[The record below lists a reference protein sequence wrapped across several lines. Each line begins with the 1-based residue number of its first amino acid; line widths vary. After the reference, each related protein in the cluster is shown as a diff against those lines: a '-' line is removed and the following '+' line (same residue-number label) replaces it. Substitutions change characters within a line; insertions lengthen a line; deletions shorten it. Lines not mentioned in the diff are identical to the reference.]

1 MKLQISLLLA
11 AASITGCAGSQ
22 GKQTANGSTTPE
34 TAPTAVF
41 NADSAYAYV
50 QRQCDF
56 GPRVPN
62 SEAHRECGDWM
73 AAELRS
79 RGANVTEQRMKLK
92 AFDGTML
99 DARNI
104 IAEFY
109 PEKERRVLLLAH
121 WDCRPWADNDPNPDN
136 HRKPVDGANDGASG
150 TGVLLEMARLLQ
162 SHEPSIGVDILL
174 VDAEDWGETDGDES
188 SWALGTQH
196 WLQYPHRKGYAMP
209 EYGILLDM
217 VGTENPCFAMEATS
231 MYYAPDIMS
240 KVWNTASALG
250 YGHIFQ
256 GREAGAIIDD
266 HLFINETRGIPTIDI
281 IHYETSSGTGFFPH
295 WHTRMDNMD
304 NISAHTLKIVGDV
317 VLAVV
322 YGE

>member
-1 MKLQISLLLA
+1 MLA

-22 GKQTANGSTTPE
+22 GKQSGNSTTAPE

-62 SEAHRECGDWM
+62 SEAHRKCGDWM

-92 AFDGTML
+92 AFDGTTL

-121 WDCRPWADNDPNPDN
+121 WDCRPWADNDPNPNN

-174 VDAEDWGETDGDES
+174 VDAEDWGETEGDES
-188 SWALGTQH
+188 SWALGTQY
-196 WLQYPHRKGYAMP
+196 WLQYPHRKSYAMP

-217 VGTENPCFAMEATS
+217 VGNADASFKKEYFSLRFASSIVEK
-231 MYYAPDIMS
+231 IW
-240 KVWNTASALG
+240 KTAEQLG
-250 YGHIFQ
+250 YSSKFPDTEG
-256 GREAGAIIDD
+256 GAITDD
-266 HLFINETRGIPTIDI
+266 HLFVNAAGIPCVDI
-281 IHYETSSGTGFFPH
+281 IDQRTDTQTGFFPQ
-295 WHTRMDNMD
+295 WHTTDDKMTHIDR
-304 NISAHTLKIVGDV
+304 STLKAVGQTV
-317 VLAVV
+317 ATLLF
-322 YGE
+322 EK

>member
-1 MKLQISLLLA
+1 MLA

-22 GKQTANGSTTPE
+22 GKQSGNSTTAPE
-34 TAPTAVF
+34 TAPTVVF

-92 AFDGTML
+92 AFDGTTL

-136 HRKPVDGANDGASG
+136 HRHPVDGANDGASG

-217 VGTENPCFAMEATS
+217 VGNADASFKKEYFSLRFAPSIVEK
-231 MYYAPDIMS
+231 IW
-240 KVWNTASALG
+240 KTAEQLG
-250 YGHIFQ
+250 YSSKFPDTEG
-256 GREAGAIIDD
+256 GAITDD
-266 HLFINETRGIPTIDI
+266 HLFVNAAGIPCVDI
-281 IHYETSSGTGFFPH
+281 IDQRTDSQTGFFPQ
-295 WHTRMDNMD
+295 WHTTDDKMTHIDR
-304 NISAHTLKIVGDV
+304 STLKAVGQTV
-317 VLAVV
+317 ATLLF
-322 YGE
+322 EK

>member
-1 MKLQISLLLA
+1 MFA

-22 GKQTANGSTTPE
+22 GKQSGNSTTAPE

-50 QRQCDF
+50 QRQCNF

-121 WDCRPWADNDPNPDN
+121 WDCRPWADNDPNPNN

-174 VDAEDWGETDGDES
+174 VDAEDWGETEGDES
-188 SWALGTQH
+188 SWALGTQY
-196 WLQYPHRKGYAMP
+196 WLQYPHRKSYAMP

-217 VGTENPCFAMEATS
+217 VGNADASFKKEYFSLRFASSIVEK
-231 MYYAPDIMS
+231 IW
-240 KVWNTASALG
+240 KTAEQLG
-250 YGHIFQ
+250 YSSKFPDTEG
-256 GREAGAIIDD
+256 GAITDD
-266 HLFINETRGIPTIDI
+266 HLFVNAAGIPCVDI
-281 IHYETSSGTGFFPH
+281 IDQRTDTQTGFFPQ
-295 WHTRMDNMD
+295 WHTTDDKMTHIDR
-304 NISAHTLKIVGDV
+304 STLKAVGQTV
-317 VLAVV
+317 ATLLF
-322 YGE
+322 EK

>member
-22 GKQTANGSTTPE
+22 GKQTANGSTTPD

-174 VDAEDWGETDGDES
+174 VDAEDWGETEGDES
-188 SWALGTQH
+188 SWALGTQY

-217 VGTENPCFAMEATS
+217 VGNADASFKKEYFSLRFASSIVEK
-231 MYYAPDIMS
+231 IW
-240 KVWNTASALG
+240 KTAEQLG
-250 YGHIFQ
+250 YSSKFPDTEG
-256 GREAGAIIDD
+256 GAITDD
-266 HLFINETRGIPTIDI
+266 HLFVNAAGIPCVDI
-281 IHYETSSGTGFFPH
+281 IDQRTDSQTGFFPQ
-295 WHTRMDNMD
+295 WHTTDDKMTHIDR
-304 NISAHTLKIVGDV
+304 STLKAVGQTV
-317 VLAVV
+317 ATLLF
-322 YGE
+322 EK

>member
-1 MKLQISLLLA
+1 MLA

-22 GKQTANGSTTPE
+22 GKQSGNSTTAPE
-34 TAPTAVF
+34 TAPTVVF

-92 AFDGTML
+92 AFDGTTL

-136 HRKPVDGANDGASG
+136 HRHPVDGANDGASG

-188 SWALGTQH
+188 SWALGTQY
-196 WLQYPHRKGYAMP
+196 WLQYPHRKSYAMP

-217 VGTENPCFAMEATS
+217 VGNADASFKKEYFSLRFAPSIVEK
-231 MYYAPDIMS
+231 IW
-240 KVWNTASALG
+240 KTAEQLG
-250 YGHIFQ
+250 YSSKFPDTEG
-256 GREAGAIIDD
+256 GAITDD
-266 HLFINETRGIPTIDI
+266 HLFVNAAGIPCVDI
-281 IHYETSSGTGFFPH
+281 IDQRTDSQTGFFPQ
-295 WHTRMDNMD
+295 WHTTDDKMTHIDR
-304 NISAHTLKIVGDV
+304 STLKAVGQTV
-317 VLAVV
+317 ATLLF
-322 YGE
+322 EK

>member
-174 VDAEDWGETDGDES
+174 VDAEDWGETEGDES
-188 SWALGTQH
+188 SWALGTQY

-217 VGTENPCFAMEATS
+217 VGNADASFKKDFFSLRFASSIVEK
-231 MYYAPDIMS
+231 IW
-240 KVWNTASALG
+240 KTAEQLG
-250 YGHIFQ
+250 YSSKFPDTEG
-256 GREAGAIIDD
+256 GAITDD
-266 HLFINETRGIPTIDI
+266 HLFVNAAGIPCVDI
-281 IHYETSSGTGFFPH
+281 IDQRTDSQSGFFPQ
-295 WHTRMDNMD
+295 WHTTDDKMTHIDR
-304 NISAHTLKIVGDV
+304 STLKAVGQTV
-317 VLAVV
+317 ATLLF
-322 YGE
+322 EK

>member
-174 VDAEDWGETDGDES
+174 VDAEDWGETEGDES
-188 SWALGTQH
+188 SWALGTQY

-217 VGTENPCFAMEATS
+217 VGNADASFKKEYFSLRFASSIVEK
-231 MYYAPDIMS
+231 IW
-240 KVWNTASALG
+240 KTAEQLG
-250 YGHIFQ
+250 YSSKFPDTEG
-256 GREAGAIIDD
+256 GAITDD
-266 HLFINETRGIPTIDI
+266 HLFVNAAGIPCVDI
-281 IHYETSSGTGFFPH
+281 IDQRTDSQTGFFPQ
-295 WHTRMDNMD
+295 WHTTDDKMTHIDR
-304 NISAHTLKIVGDV
+304 STLKAVGQTV
-317 VLAVV
+317 ATLLF
-322 YGE
+322 EK

>member
-1 MKLQISLLLA
+1 MFA

-22 GKQTANGSTTPE
+22 GKQSGNSTTAPE

-62 SEAHRECGDWM
+62 SEAHRKCGDWI

-92 AFDGTML
+92 AFDGTTL

-174 VDAEDWGETDGDES
+174 VDAEDWGETEGDES
-188 SWALGTQH
+188 SWALGTQY
-196 WLQYPHRKGYAMP
+196 WLQYPHRKSYAMP

-217 VGTENPCFAMEATS
+217 VGNADASFKKEYFSLRFASSIVEK
-231 MYYAPDIMS
+231 IW
-240 KVWNTASALG
+240 KTAEQLG
-250 YGHIFQ
+250 YSSKFPDTEG
-256 GREAGAIIDD
+256 GAITDD
-266 HLFINETRGIPTIDI
+266 HLFVNAAGIPCVDI
-281 IHYETSSGTGFFPH
+281 IDQRTDTQTGFFPQ
-295 WHTRMDNMD
+295 WHTTDDKMTHIDR
-304 NISAHTLKIVGDV
+304 STLKAVGQTV
-317 VLAVV
+317 ATLLF
-322 YGE
+322 EK

>member
-11 AASITGCAGSQ
+11 AASIAGCAGSQ
-22 GKQTANGSTTPE
+22 GKQTANGTTTPE
-34 TAPTAVF
+34 TAPTVVF

-92 AFDGTML
+92 AFDGTTL

-174 VDAEDWGETDGDES
+174 VDAEDWGETEGDES

-217 VGTENPCFAMEATS
+217 VGNADASFKKEYFSLRFASSIVEK
-231 MYYAPDIMS
+231 IW
-240 KVWNTASALG
+240 KTAEQLG
-250 YGHIFQ
+250 YSSKFPDTKG
-256 GREAGAIIDD
+256 GAITDD
-266 HLFINETRGIPTIDI
+266 HLFVNAAGIPCVDI
-281 IHYETSSGTGFFPH
+281 IDQRTDSQTGFFPQ
-295 WHTRMDNMD
+295 WHTTDDKMTHIDR
-304 NISAHTLKIVGDV
+304 STLKAVGQTV
-317 VLAVV
+317 ATLLF
-322 YGE
+322 EK